1 MNRELL
7 ERPFPPEQIKQREGA
22 FGDVRRS
29 GRPTRYQV
37 GPTTEPYVRISRIL
51 CARAHKMR
59 EICTSGS
66 MRGQRALPLA
76 YSTLMFSGLV

>member
-37 GPTTEPYVRISRIL
+37 GPTTEPDVRISRIL

-59 EICTSGS
+59 YVVSARMWRPACKSFPS
-66 MRGQRALPLA
+66 L
-76 YSTLMFSGLV
+76 

>member
-29 GRPTRYQV
+29 VGRPVTKSAPPRNRTCGFPAY
-37 GPTTEPYVRISRIL
+37 
-51 CARAHKMR
+51 
-59 EICTSGS
+59 GS
-66 MRGQRALPLA
+66 SKR
-76 YSTLMFSGLV
+76 V

>member
-37 GPTTEPYVRISRIL
+37 GPTTVTVAAKNWAIL
-51 CARAHKMR
+51 S
-59 EICTSGS
+59 E
-66 MRGQRALPLA
+66 
-76 YSTLMFSGLV
+76 